1 MALIEDGE
9 KGRPLELPCPA
20 RKSSFAIWR
29 YDRCP
34 PFGRLRRSRFASA
47 TTWGRSS
54 AWFFRP
60 STFAPPSLRVR
71 VAPSLRLR
79 SRAPLS
85 FATVMALSNSETA
98 PRTCRMSRAVGVR
111 VQEVGYAMLTQR
123 RIELIAADS
132 PQSFSEC
139 PFGPFSI
146 LRLGSGGRAH
156 LTL

>member
-47 TTWGRSS
+47 TTCGRSS

-60 STFAPPSLRVR
+60 SLSGKAVLKICRQGCHGPLG
-71 VAPSLRLR
+71 
-79 SRAPLS
+79 APLDTAHILVAQVRRCPELLAARFRRREAQALKRTVAQCLGVS
-85 FATVMALSNSETA
+85 F
-98 PRTCRMSRAVGVR
+98 P
-111 VQEVGYAMLTQR
+111 
-123 RIELIAADS
+123 
-132 PQSFSEC
+132 
-139 PFGPFSI
+139 
-146 LRLGSGGRAH
+146 H
-156 LTL
+156 